1 MTRPNLTPWYAVGN
15 GYKRAQ
21 RRPYAEMETYP
32 AAGGWR
38 WRVDRIAPKSGRFE
52 TVAEGMAPGEAS
64 AKRAAV
70 DSAAALR

>member
-1 MTRPNLTPWYAVGN
+1 MSRPNLTPWYAVGN
-15 GYKRAQ
+15 GYRRTQ
-21 RRPYAEMETYP
+21 RRPYAEIETYP
-32 AAGGWR
+32 TAGGWR

-52 TVAEGMAPGEAS
+52 TVAEGTARCEAS

>member
-15 GYKRAQ
+15 GYTRAQ

-32 AAGGWR
+32 TAGGWR

-52 TVAEGMAPGEAS
+52 TVAEGMAPGETS

>member
-21 RRPYAEMETYP
+21 RRPYAEMQAYP

-38 WRVDRIAPKSGRFE
+38 WRVDRIAPKTGQFE
-52 TVAEGMAPGEAS
+52 TVAEGIAPGEAS

>member
-21 RRPYAEMETYP
+21 RRPYAEMQAYP
-32 AAGGWR
+32 TAGGWR
-38 WRVDRIAPKSGRFE
+38 WRVDRIAPKTGRFE
-52 TVAEGMAPGEAS
+52 TVAEGTAPGEAS

-70 DSAAALR
+70 DRAAALR

>member
-1 MTRPNLTPWYAVGN
+1 
-15 GYKRAQ
+15 
-21 RRPYAEMETYP
+21 METYP

-38 WRVDRIAPKSGRFE
+38 WRVDRIAPKSGQFE
-52 TVAEGMAPGEAS
+52 TVAEGTAGCEAA